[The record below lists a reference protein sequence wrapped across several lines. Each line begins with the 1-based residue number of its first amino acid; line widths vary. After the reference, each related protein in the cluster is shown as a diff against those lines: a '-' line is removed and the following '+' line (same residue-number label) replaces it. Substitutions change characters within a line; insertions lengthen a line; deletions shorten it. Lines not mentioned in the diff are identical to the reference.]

1 MKESKKIKGK
11 RKKVVCKQTLGT
23 LVLTFYFFLFTSPG
37 WAEMAVQA
45 CFSPGRSCS
54 DRIIREIESAQKE
67 ILVALYAF
75 TSDDLAWSLVK
86 ASRRG
91 VEVRVIL
98 DQAFDRKFENSKGSF
113 LEKQGLSVRR
123 ISGSAR
129 GKREGKS
136 GLMHQKFAV
145 IDRRVVLTGSYNW
158 TVSADV
164 FNSENLL
171 LFRDAGPLAEE
182 YRREFFH
189 LWERRR

>member
-1 MKESKKIKGK
+1 MKSEK
-11 RKKVVCKQTLGT
+11 CKTL
-23 LVLTFYFFLFTSPG
+23 LTFALCALHFALFVPAAL
-37 WAEMAVQA
+37 AEMAVQA
-45 CFSPGRSCS
+45 CFSPGRNCS
-54 DRIIREIESAQKE
+54 SRIIREIGKAQKE

-91 VEVRVIL
+91 VEVRVVL
-98 DQAFDRKFENSKGSF
+98 DQAFDREFENSKGTF

-123 ISGSAR
+123 ISGRAR
-129 GKREGKS
+129 RNREGKG

-145 IDRRVVLTGSYNW
+145 IDRKVVLTGSYNW
-158 TVSADV
+158 TASAED

-182 YRREFFH
+182 YRKEFFH
-189 LWERRR
+189 LWERQR